1 MVTQQLEK
9 AMEGLVVLIADSN
22 PYTRRLTRMMLT
34 NLGIKST
41 YESGDGVAAL
51 DAIRTV
57 NPDVMIMDWD
67 MPVLDGREVMRIVR
81 SPGVFPKANL
91 PIIMLTDL
99 GLQSRVTAAIRLGVH
114 EFLVKPISPKTL
126 QQRLLGIILNPRPM
140 VRAGKFYIPMPR
152 RRVELNEFIQAA
164 ASRRFM
170 RAGTSADRATS
181 GRRPSAPP
189 RSAREHACRCWRGR
203 RHKRTRGR
211 RSLDCCSGSRSCSG
225 PCHRP

>member
-34 NLGIKST
+34 NLGVKST
-41 YESGDGVAAL
+41 YESADGVAAL
-51 DAIRTV
+51 DAIRNV

-152 RRVELNEFIQAA
+152 RRVDLNEVHPRGLKLRLCRSRNKRARRYGCPATFR
-164 ASRRFM
+164 ASPVSSRM
-170 RAGTSADRATS
+170 CMPVLA
-181 GRRPSAPP
+181 
-189 RSAREHACRCWRGR
+189 RS
-203 RHKRTRGR
+203 TT
-211 RSLDCCSGSRSCSG
+211 
-225 PCHRP
+225 